1 MKRIFTLLPIA
12 VLISLILI
20 LPANTQAEDAPKV
33 RAVMFWSAGCGHCHY
48 VITEVLPPLQKE
60 YGDQLEIVM
69 IELNS
74 ETAARRFYA
83 AGAAMGM
90 APDEMGVPMMII
102 GEHLLFGSQQI
113 PDELPGLIERYLAEG
128 GVDIPAL
135 PGMEGLALPAAAAE
149 GSAAEQAATPSIE
162 ETTGISGSIPAFVV
176 LVSLSLALIVV
187 GVLLAMARRGSATPP
202 TGGWVS
208 WAIPV
213 LALIGLAVAAYL
225 AYIETQAAEA
235 VCGPVGDC
243 NAVQSSSYAR
253 VFGIPVGIIGI
264 AGYLGILG
272 AWVWGRSGNAT
283 ARLLLLGMAA
293 FGVAASIYLTWLELF
308 VIEAVCMWCL
318 SSAVIMGL
326 ILPAAAA
333 WLATA
338 WTPPKSKLRRRRA
351 TG

>member
-1 MKRIFTLLPIA
+1 MKRIFCLLLIA
-12 VLISLILI
+12 VLISLIPI
-20 LPANTQAEDAPKV
+20 FPANAQAEDAPKV
-33 RAVMFWSAGCGHCHY
+33 RAVMFWSDTCGHCHY

-69 IELNS
+69 IELDS

-113 PDELPGLIERYLAEG
+113 PDELPGLIEGYLAEG

-135 PGMEGLALPAAAAE
+135 PGLEGLALPAAAAE
-149 GSAAEQAATPSIE
+149 GSAAEQAATPPTD
-162 ETTGISGSIPAFVV
+162 ETAGISGSVPAFVI
-176 LVSLSLALIVV
+176 LVGLGLALIVV

-208 WAIPV
+208 WAIPL
-213 LALIGLAVAAYL
+213 LALIGLAVAVYL
-225 AYIETQAAEA
+225 TYIETQAVEA

-326 ILPAAAA
+326 ILLVAAA
-333 WLATA
+333 WLATV
-338 WTPPKSKLRRRRA
+338 WMPKPKLRRRRA
-351 TG
+351 AG